1 MVFRIFPFFFID
13 KKRGIFYVKIT
24 PMIKNDGNFIQ
35 YLKELK
41 TLGAKAIKLEL
52 ESEYLQED
60 LCNKIS
66 DILKENSLSLALKTG
81 GFSSLNDIIISK
93 NINADTIVAPM
104 VETDYAF
111 KKFIETIKSVYLEN
125 ELINKSIFI
134 NIETEFGIK
143 NLDNILNTRYTDM
156 LDGVVIGRGDLTSS
170 LNLSHSL
177 IDSDCMFE
185 TISPVIQKCQKAEKK
200 VILGGEIT
208 AKSVNFIKKFTPGTL
223 FGFETRK
230 VFFETSKVN
239 LDYLP
244 NIINKAI
251 NFEIYYLN
259 MLLKF
264 PNQNAGILK
273 KRITALQ
280 KRL

>member
-1 MVFRIFPFFFID
+1 
-13 KKRGIFYVKIT
+13 
-24 PMIKNDGNFIQ
+24 MISMIHNDENFAK
-35 YLKELK
+35 YLGELK
-41 TLGAKAIKLEL
+41 LFGAKAIKFEF
-52 ESEYLQED
+52 ESEYLPES
-60 LCNKIS
+60 LCKNIS
-66 DILKENSLSLALKTG
+66 NTIRQNSFKLAVKLG
-81 GFSSLNDIIISK
+81 GFSSLNDITISK

-111 KKFIETIKSVYLEN
+111 RKFIETIKSIYPED

-185 TISPVIQKCQKAEKK
+185 TISPVIQKCQKAGKK

-208 AKSVNFIKKFTPGTL
+208 AKSVNFIKKFTLDKL

-239 LDYLP
+239 LDCLP
-244 NIINKAI
+244 DIINKAI

-259 MLLKF
+259 MLLKL

>member
-111 KKFIETIKSVYLEN
+111 KNFIETIKSVYLEN

-143 NLDNILNTRYTDM
+143 NLDNTLNTRYTD
-156 LDGVVIGRGDLTSS
+156 LLHGVVIGREYLTS
-170 LNLSHSL
+170 
-177 IDSDCMFE
+177 
-185 TISPVIQKCQKAEKK
+185 
-200 VILGGEIT
+200 
-208 AKSVNFIKKFTPGTL
+208 
-223 FGFETRK
+223 
-230 VFFETSKVN
+230 
-239 LDYLP
+239 
-244 NIINKAI
+244 
-251 NFEIYYLN
+251 
-259 MLLKF
+259 
-264 PNQNAGILK
+264 
-273 KRITALQ
+273 
-280 KRL
+280 